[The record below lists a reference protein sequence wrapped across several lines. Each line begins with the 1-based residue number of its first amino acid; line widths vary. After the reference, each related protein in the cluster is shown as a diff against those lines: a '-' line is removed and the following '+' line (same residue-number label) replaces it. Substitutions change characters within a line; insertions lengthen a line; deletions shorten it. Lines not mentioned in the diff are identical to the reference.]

1 MRSGLHGGG
10 VSLCRG
16 LDAHVG
22 LSGAADD
29 IAGDAKLAA
38 RVSQIL
44 RRAGVHAGSDD
55 ERVKVAGLLD
65 GLLGLVR
72 ERVGDLVVADGGDL
86 RAAALLDGL
95 AGVLD
100 VEEHRAQHAHLI
112 ADTLGVHDAHIGH
125 AVLDEELRGLA
136 ADTAAAEDD
145 GLAVRHGLAG
155 QHVLSNEHVR
165 RGIQTGDVRL
175 DEVCAGGDDH
185 VVGLDF
191 LDELGRHGDT
201 GLDLDAHALALLGV
215 PHDGVGEGLLLR
227 GLTGEDEVAAR
238 GVGGFID
245 GRVVAARLEVL
256 GCHQAADAGA
266 DDHDVLG
273 SLRLRET
280 LVLEA
285 ERRVAGAGDVGGLRV
300 DDLVVAALGAADA
313 AADLRL
319 AAFHGLVAPFGI
331 GELRTA
337 NGDHVDLAL
346 TDELIGQSGVDDA
359 ADADDRN
366 VHALFDGGD
375 VIHVEARLQVVGRH
389 FVHGGKAAG
398 VAAGQV
404 DRIDTGLGGP
414 VDELHGLVLRGHGRE
429 HLVDGVQT
437 HEQRHILGHVLA
449 HLADDFEVEAAAVLE
464 ALVAVLVGALVERGV
479 HEFVR
484 QVSVRAV
491 ELECVKAGFDG
502 ELGGVAELLD
512 DLVDALDGQRVRRLK
527 LVGLVEELFG
537 HEAAVPDLHG
547 RLAAGSV
554 DRVGD
559 LAQLISV
566 VLIIKAEVQVGMALG
581 ADGDKLDNVQAAAAG
596 RTRSVVGGQVL
607 ADVMLVLDHFGVH
620 TRQNHTVFQL
630 KPSELD
636 GRKQCI
642 VTHEIHLS

>member
-1 MRSGLHGGG
+1 M
-10 VSLCRG
+10 
-16 LDAHVG
+16 
-22 LSGAADD
+22 
-29 IAGDAKLAA
+29 I
-38 RVSQIL
+38 
-44 RRAGVHAGSDD
+44 
-55 ERVKVAGLLD
+55 
-65 GLLGLVR
+65 
-72 ERVGDLVVADGGDL
+72 ADGGDF

-100 VEEHRAQHAHLI
+100 VEEHRAQHAHLV
-112 ADTLGVHDAHIGH
+112 ADALGIHHAHIGD

-136 ADTAAAEDD
+136 ANAAAAEDD
-145 GLAVRHGLAG
+145 GFTVRHGLAG
-155 QHVLSNEHVR
+155 QHVLSHVDVL
-165 RGIQTGDVRL
+165 RGVETRDVRG
-175 DEVCAGGDDH
+175 DKVRAGGNDH
-185 VVGLDF
+185 VIGLDF
-191 LDELGRHGDT
+191 LDELGRDGHA
-201 GLDLDAHALALLGV
+201 GLDLDAHTLALLSV

-227 GLTGEDEVAAR
+227 GLSGEHKVAAR

-245 GRVVAARLEVL
+245 GRIVAASLEVL

-273 SLRLRET
+273 RLRLREA
-280 LVLEA
+280 LVLQAEA
-285 ERRVAGAGDVGGLRV
+285 RVAGAGDVLGLRV

-331 GELRTA
+331 GKLGTA
-337 NGDHVDLAL
+337 DGDHVDLAL
-346 TDELIGQSGVDDA
+346 ADELIGQRGVDNA
-359 ADADDRN
+359 ADADDRDI
-366 VHALFDGGD
+366 HARLDGGD
-375 VIHVEARLQVVGRH
+375 VVHVEAGLQVVGRH
-389 FVHGGKAAG
+389 FIHGRKAAG

-437 HEQRHILGHVLA
+437 HEQRHVFRHVLA
-449 HLADDFEVEAAAVLE
+449 HLADDLEIEAAAVLQ
-464 ALVAVLVGALVERGV
+464 ALVAVFIGALVERGV

-491 ELECVKAGFDG
+491 ELERVKAGLDG

-512 DLVDALDGQRVRRLK
+512 DLVDALDGQCVRRLK

-537 HEAAVPDLHG
+537 HEAAVPDLHACF
-547 RLAAGSV
+547 AAGRV

-559 LAQLISV
+559 LAQLVSV
-566 VLIIKAEVQVGMALG
+566 VLIIKTEVQVCMALG
-581 ADGDKLDNVQAAAAG
+581 ADGDELDNVQAAAAG
-596 RTRSVVGGQVL
+596 CARRMVGGQIL
-607 ADVMLVLDHFGVH
+607 AHVVLVLDHLGVH
-620 TRQNHTVFQL
+620 TRQDHTVFQL

-642 VTHEIHLS
+642 VTHEIHLSSLE

>member
-1 MRSGLHGGG
+1 M
-10 VSLCRG
+10 
-16 LDAHVG
+16 
-22 LSGAADD
+22 
-29 IAGDAKLAA
+29 
-38 RVSQIL
+38 
-44 RRAGVHAGSDD
+44 
-55 ERVKVAGLLD
+55 
-65 GLLGLVR
+65 
-72 ERVGDLVVADGGDL
+72 
-86 RAAALLDGL
+86 
-95 AGVLD
+95 
-100 VEEHRAQHAHLI
+100 
-112 ADTLGVHDAHIGH
+112 
-125 AVLDEELRGLA
+125 
-136 ADTAAAEDD
+136 
-145 GLAVRHGLAG
+145 RHGLAS

-185 VVGLDF
+185 IVGLDF

-227 GLTGEDEVAAR
+227 GLTGEHEVAAR
-238 GVGGFID
+238 GVGGFVD

-273 SLRLRET
+273 RLRLRET

-285 ERRVAGAGDVGGLRV
+285 ERRVAGAGDVLGLRV

-319 AAFHGLVAPFGI
+319 AAFLGLVAPFGI

-337 NGDHVDLAL
+337 DGDHVDLAL

-359 ADADDRN
+359 ADADDRDI
-366 VHALFDGGD
+366 HARLDGGD
-375 VIHVEARLQVVGRH
+375 VLHVEAGLQVVGRH
-389 FVHGGKAAG
+389 FIHGRKAAG

-404 DRIDTGLGGP
+404 DRVDTGLGGP

-464 ALVAVLVGALVERGV
+464 ALVAVLIGALVERGV

-512 DLVDALDGQRVRRLK
+512 DLMDALDGQRVGRLE

-559 LAQLISV
+559 LVQLISV

-581 ADGDKLDNVQAAAAG
+581 ADGDKLNNVQAAAAG

-642 VTHEIHLS
+642 VTHEIHLSYPNCNGSVTGFLHVLLERGVP